1 MIHIDSK
8 HPSCFKNGSS
18 NPRAHTDI
26 EELHLCGHL
35 STTWSPLKIIW
46 TAGRPA
52 LITFGCI
59 DFPIP
64 SYFGNTL
71 FTPGLDKTNA
81 AEVYF
86 LQMPVR
92 LFCMPWIK
100 EIKET

>member
-52 LITFGCI
+52 LVTFGCI
-59 DFPIP
+59 DFPFP

-86 LQMPVR
+86 LEMPVLISYFACLR
-92 LFCMPWIK
+92 
-100 EIKET
+100 